1 MKALLGIPIRHETE
15 FLGAL
20 WLGYRRP
27 HAFSKDEVNL
37 LSILTGQ
44 VGVAVSNARHFAQAE
59 EERSRLGAVLQA
71 TPDAVF
77 AIDQAGRILLS
88 NPAAEAVL
96 GGEAL
101 PSRGAQ
107 IEDRITNPDLL
118 GLLRAAPEEG
128 HTAEIRVEGGRVLFA
143 AVSDVRP
150 GGGDPIGRV
159 CVMWDIT
166 HYKKLDMLKSE
177 FVSTVSH
184 DLRSPLTLMRGYAT
198 MLSMVGSTNEQ
209 QREFVRK
216 ILDSVDQMARLI
228 DSLLDL
234 GRIEAGVGLNLER
247 IPLEPL
253 VDEVMATLRPQAT
266 NKQIALRVDM
276 ADPMEPIEV
285 DPTLFRQAVAN
296 LVENAIKYTPPGG
309 QVTVRAYQND
319 GRQTVRVEDTGLG
332 IAPTDQAR
340 LFERFFRARRKETL
354 REKGSGLG
362 LAIVKSI
369 AEQHGGRVGVESRL
383 GAGSAF
389 TLEVPILQAQR
400 LTP

>member
-1 MKALLGIPIRHETE
+1 
-15 FLGAL
+15 
-20 WLGYRRP
+20 
-27 HAFSKDEVNL
+27 
-37 LSILTGQ
+37 
-44 VGVAVSNARHFAQAE
+44 
-59 EERSRLGAVLQA
+59 
-71 TPDAVF
+71 
-77 AIDQAGRILLS
+77 
-88 NPAAEAVL
+88 
-96 GGEAL
+96 
-101 PSRGAQ
+101 
-107 IEDRITNPDLL
+107 
-118 GLLRAAPEEG
+118 
-128 HTAEIRVEGGRVLFA
+128 
-143 AVSDVRP
+143 
-150 GGGDPIGRV
+150 
-159 CVMWDIT
+159 
-166 HYKKLDMLKSE
+166 
-177 FVSTVSH
+177 
-184 DLRSPLTLMRGYAT
+184 
-198 MLSMVGSTNEQ
+198 
-209 QREFVRK
+209 
-216 ILDSVDQMARLI
+216 
-228 DSLLDL
+228 
-234 GRIEAGVGLNLER
+234 
-247 IPLEPL
+247 
-253 VDEVMATLRPQAT
+253 MATLRPQAT

-319 GRQTVRVEDTGLG
+319 GRQTVRVEDTGLV